1 MEPLRYNTKIKGR
14 NLHLPDHIAALLDAE
29 VEVEVVLR
37 PVKKAAASA
46 APDLDQVIHD
56 IKKRMDAKYP
66 NIARPINKKVRR
78 IAGISSNINAK
89 YDKYSDQEIIAMA
102 RMEKYLEKGEI
113 IESLF

>member
-1 MEPLRYNTKIKGR
+1 MEPLRYNTKIEGR
-14 NLHLPDHIAALLDAE
+14 DLHLPDHIAALLEPD

-37 PVKKAAASA
+37 PVKKAAGSEGI
-46 APDLDQVIHD
+46 DLDQVINE

-66 NIARPINKKVRR
+66 NIARPINEKVRR
-78 IAGISSNINAK
+78 IAGIASHIKGDYS
-89 YDKYSDQEIIAMA
+89 KYSDKEIIAMA